1 LKPTTEKKAKKMYN
15 ARRKM
20 KILMNVGQSGKVVKE
35 ARLV

>member
-1 LKPTTEKKAKKMYN
+1 MYN

-20 KILMNVGQSGKVVKE
+20 KILMNVGQSGKGGKE